1 MSDHASE
8 DPVIP
13 SPTPTPQRTSSHPK
27 QDETRKVRNM
37 KIAVIGG
44 TGLIGSQVVKILNA
58 SGHEAVP
65 HSPST
70 GLDLLS
76 GQGLPEAL
84 KGADVV
90 VNLTNSPTFD
100 DDSLA
105 FFQKTMDNLVTAA
118 KTAGVGHAVILSIVG
133 ADLVPGL
140 VYYRAKVLQEDILKS
155 GPVPY
160 SIVRATQF
168 FEFIDAVL
176 SWTADENTVRLPATL
191 IQPMAAADVAQAVA
205 DVSVG
210 APRQDTRSVAGPE
223 VFALDELGK
232 VTLAAHGDHRTVV
245 IDNRAGMF
253 AAATGDALIAKD
265 GAIIAKTTYRE
276 WLAR

>member
-1 MSDHASE
+1 
-8 DPVIP
+8 
-13 SPTPTPQRTSSHPK
+13 
-27 QDETRKVRNM
+27 M

-70 GLDLLS
+70 GVDLLS

-100 DDSLA
+100 DASPA
-105 FFQKTMDNLVTAA
+105 FFQTTMDNLLAA
-118 KTAGVGHAVILSIVG
+118 AEAAGTGHAVILSIVG
-133 ADLVPGL
+133 ADQVPDL
-140 VYYRAKVLQEDILKS
+140 VYYRAKVLQEDILKA

-168 FEFIDAVL
+168 FEFIDAAL
-176 SWTADENTVRLPATL
+176 SWTADESTVRLPGTL
-191 IQPMAAADVAQAVA
+191 VQPMAAADVAQAVA
-205 DVSVG
+205 GVSAG
-210 APRQDTRSVAGPE
+210 APLHGTRDVAGPE
-223 VFALDELGK
+223 VFPLDELGK
-232 VTLAAHGDHRTVV
+232 ITLAAHGDHRTV
-245 IDNRAGMF
+245 ITDSSAGMF
-253 AAATGDALIAKD
+253 AAASGDALIAKD
-265 GAIIAKTTYRE
+265 GAVIAKTSYRE

>member
-1 MSDHASE
+1 
-8 DPVIP
+8 
-13 SPTPTPQRTSSHPK
+13 
-27 QDETRKVRNM
+27 M

-70 GLDLLS
+70 GLDLLT
-76 GQGLPEAL
+76 GRGLPKAL

-100 DDSLA
+100 DASPA
-105 FFQKTMDNLVTAA
+105 FFQQTMDNLLAA
-118 KTAGVGHAVILSIVG
+118 ANAAGAGHAVILSIVG
-133 ADLVPGL
+133 ADQVPGL
-140 VYYRAKVLQEDILKS
+140 VYYRAKVLQEDILKA

-168 FEFIDAVL
+168 FEFIDAAL
-176 SWTADENTVRLPATL
+176 SETADEKTVRLPATL
-191 IQPMAAADVAQAVA
+191 VQPIASADVAQEVA
-205 DVSVG
+205 EVSVG
-210 APRQDTRSVAGPE
+210 TPLQGTRSIAGPD
-223 VFALDELGK
+223 VFALDELGRI
-232 VTLAAHGDHRTVV
+232 TLAAHGDHRTVV
-245 IDNRAGMF
+245 TDNSAGMF
-253 AAATGDALIAKD
+253 AAASGDALIAKD
-265 GAIIAKTTYRE
+265 GAVIAKTAYRE

>member
-1 MSDHASE
+1 
-8 DPVIP
+8 
-13 SPTPTPQRTSSHPK
+13 
-27 QDETRKVRNM
+27 M

-58 SGHEAVP
+58 GGHEAVP

-76 GQGLPEAL
+76 GRGLPEAL
-84 KGADVV
+84 KGAGVV

-100 DDSLA
+100 DAAPA
-105 FFQKTMDNLVTAA
+105 FFQQTMDNLIAA
-118 KTAGVGHAVILSIVG
+118 ASAAGVGHAVVLSIVG
-133 ADLVPGL
+133 ADKVPGL
-140 VYYRAKVLQEDILKS
+140 VYYRAKVQQENILKA

-168 FEFIDAVL
+168 FEFMGWAL
-176 SWTADENTVRLPATL
+176 SETADQNTVRLPATL
-191 IQPMAAADVAQAVA
+191 VQPIAAADVAQEVA

-210 APRQDTRSVAGPE
+210 TPLRDTRNIAGPD
-223 VFALDELGK
+223 VFALDELGRI
-232 VTLAAHGDHRTVV
+232 TLAAHNDQRTVV
-245 IDNRAGMF
+245 TDNGAGMF
-253 AAATGDALIAKD
+253 AAASGDALIAQN
-265 GAIIAKTTYRE
+265 GAVIAKTSYRE